1 MRIRFLFLHLVVTC
15 LISSLICLAGTTA
28 TAQDKPAKVSDGE
41 LKASAA
47 VESAVDAN
55 ARMLAAE
62 AFVKKYPKSS
72 LRKKVFDRITDQ
84 VYDENDAT
92 KRLALAQKAV
102 TIFTTD
108 SEVATFK
115 PAIVDAFIKLER
127 LDEAFNEGVAVL
139 TKNPDDI
146 QILVNLAIAGV
157 EQAKKGNG
165 KFVPQSKQYGL
176 KAIEQIEADKK
187 PAEMEDAA
195 WTKFKATLPQLYQET
210 GIISLMQQDSAD
222 AQARLEK
229 ARTLNP
235 ADPFN
240 YVLLANIVNNEYQ
253 TVAQTFQKMFD
264 GKAKEDM
271 RVKVTQLMDKVI
283 DLYAHA
289 IALSEGKPGYERLHE
304 QTLKDMTPYYMYRH
318 NNSTEGMQKLID
330 SYKLP

>member
-1 MRIRFLFLHLVVTC
+1 MKIRLLLSRQLLSFSIASLLFLAVT
-15 LISSLICLAGTTA
+15 AA

-72 LRKKVFDRITDQ
+72 LRKKVFDRIADQ
-84 VYDENDAT
+84 VFDENDGT

-102 TIFTTD
+102 TIFTAD
-108 SEVATFK
+108 SEVAVLK

-127 LDEAFNEGVAVL
+127 FDEAFNEGVAVL

-165 KFVPQSKQYGL
+165 KFVPQSRQYGL
-176 KAIEQIEADKK
+176 KAIELIEADKK
-187 PAEMEDAA
+187 PAEMDATG
-195 WTKFKATLPQLYQET
+195 WTKFKTTLPQLYQET

-240 YVLLANIVNNEYQ
+240 YVLLATIANNEYQ
-253 TVAQTFQKMFD
+253 SVAQSFQKMFD
-264 GKAKEDM
+264 GKAKEEM

-289 IALSEGKPGYERLHE
+289 IALSEGKPGYERLHD

-330 SYKLP
+330 GYKLP